1 MSIGMILLIVIALLI
16 LFGVLQRV
24 LDRMALTDR
33 QALVLVALIF
43 IGGWLPDLSFGMVT
57 VNIGGALIP
66 LGVCLYLFFTAGT
79 GKERLR
85 CLIASLLTAA
95 AVYAV
100 SVYFPAARRA
110 VEDHRVK
117 RHGRRVG
124 GEVDADG
131 VDRRCREQRGDQAAQ
146 ALLARSCGEEQIQA
160 YAQRDE
166 RAADVDGDHPEGQIG
181 QPAADEDQRNQHERL
196 PVGEGHAVEHALEHP
211 EEDEQRNDN
220 QKDHADGHG

>member
-1 MSIGMILLIVIALLI
+1 MSLGMILLVVLALLI

-24 LDRMALTDR
+24 LDRMGLTDR
-33 QALVLVALIF
+33 QALLIVAAIF

-100 SVYFPAARRA
+100 SVYFPADPTAMPFDPMILYGAAGGAIAWLLGRSRRGAFVAGVLGVLLCDVLVAVMNWRRGISQSLVLGGAGALDAIVLSGVTAVLLCELFGELMERIAR
-110 VEDHRVK
+110 
-117 RHGRRVG
+117 G
-124 GEVDADG
+124 
-131 VDRRCREQRGDQAAQ
+131 REQHAA
-146 ALLARSCGEEQIQA
+146 
-160 YAQRDE
+160 
-166 RAADVDGDHPEGQIG
+166 EGG
-181 QPAADEDQRNQHERL
+181 Q
-196 PVGEGHAVEHALEHP
+196 HA
-211 EEDEQRNDN
+211 
-220 QKDHADGHG
+220 